1 MIDLENLKDSILD
14 DMLWTER
21 ELKELVRQAINKITN
36 KMTFDNDLPKP
47 VDTRRITIKA
57 IISCP
62 GGNQPEV
69 YAAIKNHLKGVDIT
83 IRFDNTSSESMLK
96 IWFEVPRW
104 RPFDSNP

>member
-1 MIDLENLKDSILD
+1 MIDLENLKDSILS

-21 ELKELVRQAINKITN
+21 ELNEIVRQAINKITN
-36 KMTFDNDLPKP
+36 KMTFDYDLPKP
-47 VDTRRITIKA
+47 VDTRSITIKA

-69 YAAIKNHLKGVDIT
+69 FAAIKKHLKGLDIAMT
-83 IRFDNTSSESMLK
+83 FDNTSNEQMLK